1 MKLIEIEFFST
12 NMIINA
18 IVNSDRNEKLE
29 GLEQILVLVV
39 EF

>member
-12 NMIINA
+12 TMIINA
-18 IVNSDRNEKLE
+18 IVNLGWNEKLE